1 VSGAV
6 AVDDTNH
13 DVARAE
19 MSLLLRGPFMQ
30 LLPAGQEFFELAVGG
45 DDGPITSVSAQQDML
60 VSMSNDSDDETFGT
74 FVGFVRAATA
84 NGPSAVPSVDEPGSA
99 GLLLAGVAA
108 VAALARAKRVRGRA

>member
-1 VSGAV
+1 
-6 AVDDTNH
+6 
-13 DVARAE
+13 
-19 MSLLLRGPFMQ
+19 MQ